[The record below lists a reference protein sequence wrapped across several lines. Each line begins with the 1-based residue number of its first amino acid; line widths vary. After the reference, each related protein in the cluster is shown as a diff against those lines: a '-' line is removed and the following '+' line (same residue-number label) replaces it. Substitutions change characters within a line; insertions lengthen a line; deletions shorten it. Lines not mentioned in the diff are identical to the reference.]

1 MNMTSTDDTPDL
13 FKKWSAISLVA
24 GALERR
30 VWTVV
35 GSRGGRPRNTYPNL
49 YIFLVGA
56 PGVGKLTVQDV
67 QELWQETMEPGTN
80 IKALQVAENNLTK
93 ASLIDRLMNAARS
106 FLPKEGSPYEY
117 NALAIAAE
125 EFGVF
130 LRTYDL
136 DFISVLNMVYNNP
149 EAYSEMR
156 RYGPARDVN
165 ILRPMFNILAGV
177 QPGWMATV
185 FPEEAWSMGLTSRII
200 MVYGNSSE
208 PRDPF
213 TEGLDRPLERR
224 RLLTNLGK
232 LSMLHGPIGWS
243 KPAME
248 KVTAWHVSN
257 GKPTPTH
264 SKLEH
269 YCRRRTLHVIKLS
282 LVSAV
287 SRTNRVSTIEEIDVE
302 RAINWLV
309 EAERLMPDIFR
320 SMIGR
325 SDHQIIEE
333 LYAHV
338 VALYNTT
345 KGPLHEQRLF
355 SFLLQR
361 VPSDKINHIIAA
373 AERSGMIARV
383 GGTENYVPKIR
394 TEFVE

>member
-1 MNMTSTDDTPDL
+1 MTSTDDTPDL

-35 GSRGGRPRNTYPNL
+35 GSRGGKPRNTYPNL
-49 YIFLVGA
+49 YVFLVGA
-56 PGVGKLTVQDV
+56 PGVGKFIVQDV
-67 QELWQETMEPGTN
+67 QELWMETKEHGTET
-80 IKALQVAENNLTK
+80 KAFQVAENNLTK
-93 ASLIDRLMNAARS
+93 ASLIDRMVDSTRS
-106 FLPKEGSPYEY
+106 FLPLKGSPYEY
-117 NALAIAAE
+117 NSLLVAAE

-149 EAYSEMR
+149 ESYSEMR
-156 RYGPARDVN
+156 RYGPAREVN
-165 ILRPMFNILAGV
+165 ISRPSLNILAGV
-177 QPGWMATV
+177 QPSWMATV
-185 FPEEAWSMGLTSRII
+185 FPEEAWGMGLTSRII
-200 MVYGNSSE
+200 MAYGTSGE
-208 PRDPF
+208 PKDPF

-224 RLLTNLGK
+224 RLLNNLGR
-232 LSMLHGPIGWS
+232 LSMLYGPVPWT
-243 KPAME
+243 KVAAE
-248 KVTAWHVSN
+248 KLTAWHVSG

-282 LVSAV
+282 IVSSV
-287 SRTNRVSTIEEIDVE
+287 SRTNRVGQIEEIDVD
-302 RAINWLV
+302 RAIAWLV

-338 VALYNTT
+338 LALYATT
-345 KGPLHEQRLF
+345 RAPIHEQRLF
-355 SFLLQR
+355 TFLLQR

-373 AERSGMIARV
+373 AERSGMIARIA
-383 GGTENYVPKIR
+383 GTESYTPKAR